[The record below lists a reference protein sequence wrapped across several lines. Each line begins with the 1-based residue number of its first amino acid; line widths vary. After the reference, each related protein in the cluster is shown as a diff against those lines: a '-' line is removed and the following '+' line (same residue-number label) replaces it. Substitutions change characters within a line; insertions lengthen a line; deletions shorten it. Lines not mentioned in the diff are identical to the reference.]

1 MKVNEAFLTRDQKA
15 ARIRQGE
22 FTGTE
27 DGGTVV
33 ARVLKN
39 AGVDTVMTM
48 AGGHVSSIFQGLKAD
63 GIRSILFR
71 DERATSFAAAAWGAA
86 TRSPGVCLVTAGPGL
101 TNAVTGLAQAQR
113 SGWPVV
119 SIAGSFEQFSLDMG
133 GLQEMDQAGMMASI
147 SKWSRAVPDAA
158 RIGEY
163 IERAIQAAM
172 TPPFGHAH
180 VSIPV
185 DLLSRAVTEFPPLRD
200 AAKYAAA
207 SLGGPSDEVVR
218 RIVGLIK
225 KADRPIVVAGPGV
238 WFDHGEEA
246 LFRFVDRTGI
256 PTFTEDEARGI
267 VPDAHDAGV
276 GPILYGLSGARD
288 LIKEADLVLVVGTKP
303 DWRTEFLRPPLLPSS
318 FSAVFIQIDS
328 NPEHLTGYFAK
339 EVAFLGSE
347 AATLSRLAEAIPAER
362 CWESWRTQLK
372 NAQTAHVD
380 AVLAKERTLRE
391 GNTIHPATI
400 TEVVRDAA
408 VRDDVNVVF
417 DGGAIGKWGKLLIPA
432 TKPGQWS
439 RYKGPFA
446 AIGHGLPS
454 AIVKSL
460 ADPSRPSLLT
470 TGDGSFGYHAVEIE
484 TAVQYGANVTA
495 VVVTDGAWGSVQE
508 GQYKRFQDVEGT
520 LIPRT
525 RFDLVAQAL
534 GAEGHWVED
543 AAMLRDVLAQ
553 PHRGVRVIA
562 VNSETVFP
570 PVHYPPGRYSR

>member
-1 MKVNEAFLTRDQKA
+1 MTVNTAFLAPDPKA
-15 ARIRQGE
+15 TPVRKKN
-22 FTGTE
+22 FTGIE

-39 AGVDTVMTM
+39 AGIDTVMTM
-48 AGGHVSSIFQGLKAD
+48 AGGHVSSIFQALKAD

-133 GLQEMDQAGMMASI
+133 GLQEMDQAEMMASI
-147 SKWSRAVPDAA
+147 SKWSRAVPSAD

-163 IERAIQAAM
+163 IERAVQAAM

-185 DLLSRAVTEFPPLRD
+185 DLLSRGVTEFPPLRE
-200 AAKYAAA
+200 AAKYA
-207 SLGGPSDEVVR
+207 SVNLGAPSAEIVR
-218 RIVGLIK
+218 RIVDLIEK
-225 KADRPIVVAGPGV
+225 SQRPIIVAGPGV
-238 WFDHGEEA
+238 WFDHGEEP
-246 LFRFVDRTGI
+246 LLRLIDRTGI
-256 PTFTEDEARGI
+256 PTFTEEEARGI
-267 VPDAHDAGV
+267 VPDSHDAGI
-276 GPILYGLSGARD
+276 GPILYGLSGARN
-288 LIKEADLVLVVGTKP
+288 LIKEADLVIVVGTKP
-303 DWRTEFLRPPLLPSS
+303 DWRTEYLRPPLLSSS
-318 FSAVFIQIDS
+318 FSAAFIQIDS

-339 EVAFLGSE
+339 EVTFLGSE
-347 AATLSRLAEAIPAER
+347 AATLSQLAEAIPAKR
-362 CWESWRTQLK
+362 RWESWRTRLK
-372 NAQTAHVD
+372 NAQASHIA
-380 AVLAKERTLRE
+380 AVLAEERSLRK
-391 GNTIHPATI
+391 GNTVHPATI
-400 TEVVRDAA
+400 TEIVREAA
-408 VRDDVNVVF
+408 IRDDMNVVF
-417 DGGAIGKWGKLLIPA
+417 DGGAAGKWGKLLIPA
-432 TKPGQWS
+432 TRPGQWN

-460 ADPSRPSLLT
+460 ADPARPALLI

-484 TAVQYGANVTA
+484 TALQYGANVT
-495 VVVTDGAWGSVQE
+495 VVIVTDGAWGSVQE

-525 RFDLVAQAL
+525 RFDLVGQAL

-543 AAMLRDVLAQ
+543 ADTLRDLLAQ
-553 PHRGVRVIA
+553 PQRGVRVIT
-562 VNSETVFP
+562 VNSETAFP